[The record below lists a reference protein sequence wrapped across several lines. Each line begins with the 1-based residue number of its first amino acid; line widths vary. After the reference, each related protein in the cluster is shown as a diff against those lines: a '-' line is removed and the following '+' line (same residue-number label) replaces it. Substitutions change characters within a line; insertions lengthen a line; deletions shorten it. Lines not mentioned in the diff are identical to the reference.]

1 MQHLWVMCVSFLKK
15 LFAKHTRK
23 KKAFHK
29 DLSRKRNVIN
39 FLKAFAFDNLSRHT
53 TDNEHLGNV
62 ISLLPTLPNVKNFQ
76 MKTGKLIVF
85 ISVNLIS
92 TLTNKDDGQFPAK
105 LNTAHGEVAHMQIDC
120 R

>member
-1 MQHLWVMCVSFLKK
+1 MQHLWVSKQKF
-15 LFAKHTRK
+15 
-23 KKAFHK
+23 KAFHK

-62 ISLLPTLPNVKNFQ
+62 ISLLSTLQNKKKNFQ
-76 MKTGKLIVF
+76 MKTGKLKVF

-92 TLTNKDDGQFPAK
+92 ALTNKNNGQFLAK
-105 LNTAHGEVAHMQIDC
+105 LNGAHGEVAHMQIDC